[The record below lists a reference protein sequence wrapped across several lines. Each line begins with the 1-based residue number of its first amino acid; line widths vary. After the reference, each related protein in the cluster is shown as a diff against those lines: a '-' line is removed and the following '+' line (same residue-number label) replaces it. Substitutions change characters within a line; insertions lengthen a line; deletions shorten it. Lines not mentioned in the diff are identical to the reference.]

1 VIVTGSKF
9 FTGPAFSGALLV
21 PAGLSKALGAVTEV
35 ASGFLEYFSRS
46 DWPKNWPALRSCFPI
61 RANLGQW
68 LRWEAA
74 LEEIRAYY
82 GVPDQFRLMALT
94 MFGKGVQRIIASSPS
109 LRLLPLQQRR
119 EDGNVGDEELA
130 QTTIFPFLVRRG
142 GGFFSLGDCR
152 TIHRALGRDLRNS
165 VPANRH
171 RRPEIA
177 AKLCLVGQP
186 VAVGHFAALRIC
198 ASARLVTETWSS
210 DQQAAR
216 ENVRRE
222 LGRVGTIVSKIEW
235 LVAHMGGL
243 NLTEACHEA

>member
-1 VIVTGSKF
+1 
-9 FTGPAFSGALLV
+9 
-21 PAGLSKALGAVTEV
+21 
-35 ASGFLEYFSRS
+35 
-46 DWPKNWPALRSCFPI
+46 
-61 RANLGQW
+61 
-68 LRWEAA
+68 
-74 LEEIRAYY
+74 
-82 GVPDQFRLMALT
+82 MALT
-94 MFGKGVQRIIASSPS
+94 MFGKGVQRIIASAPS

-119 EDGNVGDEELA
+119 EDGNVGDEELT

-165 VPANRH
+165 VPVNRH

-186 VAVGHFAALRIC
+186 VAVGRFAALRIC
-198 ASARLVTETWSS
+198 AGARLVTETWSS
-210 DQQAAR
+210 DQQAAH

-235 LVAHMGGL
+235 LVAHMDGL
-243 NLTEACHEA
+243 NLTESCHEESCHEA